1 MVNSILILATFQN
14 LNHKKVGK
22 IMASVSILTAIVNL
36 ILSRV
41 LCKEFKTQ
49 PICLF
54 RAVYVAKFGL
64 DLPEE
69 KCVRCL
75 VIIVEPI
82 IVTIFLFEIL
92 RFAVVLGRE
101 LRRNNRIAAASQ
113 PFQTVSFQMENGNF
127 EESVASQIG
136 NPGSILS
143 NPDINL
149 TSQQTISS
157 GDCTTDLREVNNQV
171 NPDEV
176 VEICVQ
182 PGTMYPDEDW
192 DQSSS
197 SDDGVF
203 DSIQTK
209 FSPDFNTLQQ
219 AYAPDFLENMVQIR
233 STGRIELWEDF
244 GRPILLESIEPDN
257 SGNSLQITHQKPNTS
272 GNSLQVTH
280 QETDTSGN
288 SLQITHQEPDTSGN
302 SSQITQQE
310 PDTTHQEPETSGNS
324 LQITHQEPD
333 TSGNSLQITQHERA
347 PASIENSPSVEKYR
361 ILNILLTTSKKFL
374 LRSATFSLFLIIMAL
389 LSVLYLYLHKT
400 NHTSEKLFVEI
411 VTITKRGYIFV
422 LPLFLVTSEQNI
434 IDFVKSKIHS
444 LARRLE
450 AM

>member
-36 ILSRV
+36 ILSSV
-41 LCKEFKTQ
+41 LCKEFETQ
-49 PICLF
+49 PMCLF

-113 PFQTVSFQMENGNF
+113 PFQTVSLQMENGNF
-127 EESVASQIG
+127 EESVASEIG

-149 TSQQTISS
+149 TSQQTFST

-203 DSIQTK
+203 DSIRTK
-209 FSPDFNTLQQ
+209 ISPDFNTLQQ

-233 STGRIELWEDF
+233 STGRIELCEDF
-244 GRPILLESIEPDN
+244 VRSELLKSIETDT
-257 SGNSLQITHQKPNTS
+257 SGNSLQITHQEPDKS
-272 GNSLQVTH
+272 GNSLQITQ
-280 QETDTSGN
+280 QEPDTSGN

-302 SSQITQQE
+302 SLQI
-310 PDTTHQEPETSGNS
+310 THQEPDTSGNS

-347 PASIENSPSVEKYR
+347 PAAIENSLSVEKYR

>member
-64 DLPEE
+64 DLPKE

-157 GDCTTDLREVNNQV
+157 RDCTTDLREVNNQV

-244 GRPILLESIEPDN
+244 GRPILLESIEPDT
-257 SGNSLQITHQKPNTS
+257 SGNSPQITHQEPN
-272 GNSLQVTH
+272 
-280 QETDTSGN
+280 TSGN
-288 SLQITHQEPDTSGN
+288 SLQITHQEPD
-302 SSQITQQE
+302 
-310 PDTTHQEPETSGNS
+310 TSGNS

>member
-1 MVNSILILATFQN
+1 
-14 LNHKKVGK
+14 
-22 IMASVSILTAIVNL
+22 MASVSILTAIVNL

-64 DLPEE
+64 DLPKE

-233 STGRIELWEDF
+233 LTGRIELWEDF
-244 GRPILLESIEPDN
+244 GRPILLESIEPDT
-257 SGNSLQITHQKPNTS
+257 SGNSPQITHQEPN
-272 GNSLQVTH
+272 
-280 QETDTSGN
+280 TSGN
-288 SLQITHQEPDTSGN
+288 SLQITHQEPD
-302 SSQITQQE
+302 
-310 PDTTHQEPETSGNS
+310 TSGNS

>member
-1 MVNSILILATFQN
+1 
-14 LNHKKVGK
+14 
-22 IMASVSILTAIVNL
+22 MASVSILTAIVNL

-54 RAVYVAKFGL
+54 RAIYVAKFGL
-64 DLPEE
+64 DLPKE

-197 SDDGVF
+197 SSDDGVF

-244 GRPILLESIEPDN
+244 ERPILLESIEPDN
-257 SGNSLQITHQKPNTS
+257 SGNSLQITHQKPN
-272 GNSLQVTH
+272 
-280 QETDTSGN
+280 TSGN

-310 PDTTHQEPETSGNS
+310 PDTTHQEPE
-324 LQITHQEPD
+324 